1 MTANRSRYRQSYGQ
15 VNVRALKPRNNN
27 EVIKFSRSQSA
38 SNYTRIRRQR
48 KKRRNLLLS
57 VAVTLA
63 SLLVVTIAA
72 IAIYTNVINGKLA
85 TGYDGKKHTWDDD
98 TFITV
103 TPDEPFWILLL
114 GSDDREWMSDIPRTD
129 TIILARVDQPN
140 KTFALISIP
149 RDTYV
154 NIPGHGMNKIN
165 SAYTFGELYDEG
177 KGIQLVVR
185 TVSEFAGIDIAYFA
199 MINFDGFENLVN
211 ALDGVEVDVPVDIND
226 IEAGDDII
234 YKGLQTLN
242 GSQALTFVR
251 SRDFAIADYQR
262 TANQRTFL
270 QALARKVL
278 STDPKR
284 IADTITSIAEMT
296 FTNIKLDRII
306 NIARSM
312 QGMQESDMHTYHLP
326 SYIDDVYID
335 GYLTN
340 CVIAY
345 DELWRHMIEEIEA
358 GRYPQPQDDSYAGVV
373 PDDYV
378 AREKSIYDL
387 LAKYA
392 SPVRPSDYVVEV
404 RNGCGIEGSARSVSE
419 KLSAAGYGVGEIGD
433 MDSIDYSTTRII
445 FKDASCLSAASD
457 IQKQLGYGTI
467 VASSGAYRFNGDIL
481 VIVGKDYHQ

>member
-1 MTANRSRYRQSYGQ
+1 MAANRSRYRKNPGQ
-15 VNVRALKPRNNN
+15 VNIRAMRPRDDI
-27 EVIKFSRSQSA
+27 EPTRLSRAHSA
-38 SNYTRIRRQR
+38 VNYSRIRQKRNRRR
-48 KKRRNLLLS
+48 KILK
-57 VAVTLA
+57 AITVTLG
-63 SLLVVTIAA
+63 SLIVVTVAA
-72 IAIYTNVINGKLA
+72 IAIYIFVINGLLA

-98 TFITV
+98 TFVSV
-103 TPDEPFWILLL
+103 TPDEPFWVLLL
-114 GSDDREWMSDIPRTD
+114 GTDDCEWMSDIPRTD
-129 TIILARVDQPN
+129 TIILAWVDQPN

-165 SAYTFGELYDEG
+165 SAYTFGELYDGG
-177 KGIQLVVR
+177 KGIQLVVK

-199 MINFDGFENLVN
+199 MINFDGFKNLVN

-226 IEAGDDII
+226 PEAGDDII

-251 SRDFAIADYQR
+251 SRDFDIADYQR

-278 STDPKR
+278 SADPKR

-296 FTNIKLDRII
+296 FTNMKLDRII

-335 GYLTN
+335 GYRAN

-345 DELWRHMIEEIEA
+345 NEQWRYMIKEIEA
-358 GRYPQPQDDSYAGVV
+358 GRYPPPQDDSYAGEV
-373 PDDYV
+373 PENYV
-378 AREKSIYDL
+378 AKEKSIYDY
-387 LAKYA
+387 LAQYA
-392 SPVRPSDYVVEV
+392 SPVRTSDYVVEV
-404 RNGCGIEGSARSVSE
+404 RNGCGIEGAARSVSE
-419 KLSAAGYGVGEIGD
+419 KLGAVGYGVGEIGD
-433 MDSIDYSTTRII
+433 MDTTNYSTTRII
-445 FKDASCLSAASD
+445 FKDSSCFSAACD

-467 VASSGAYRFNGDIL
+467 VASGGSYRFNGDIL
-481 VIVGKDYHQ
+481 VIVGKDFRR